1 MHHDGGGDGDVDDA
15 DSSDRVCGLD
25 GVDEFGQMSMFAQ
38 QHSSQKAETEMEQ
51 YYQLLIGPRILQHQL
66 DSLVHL
72 LYFL

>member
-1 MHHDGGGDGDVDDA
+1 MMVVVMVMSMMRILLTVSVVSTA
-15 DSSDRVCGLD
+15 
-25 GVDEFGQMSMFAQ
+25 VDEFGQMSMFAQ

>member
-1 MHHDGGGDGDVDDA
+1 MHHDDDGDGDVDDE

-38 QHSSQKAETEMEQ
+38 HSSQKAETEMER

-72 LYFL
+72 PYFL